1 MVFVA
6 TLSPASP
13 SFDKAADLALSL
25 KTPLLPPQP
34 PQQQNNNAA
43 SSACSTSSTASFAS
57 SCSSASSRRSRAK
70 LHPPLVEQP
79 WWHGNPAKSPAS
91 QPGRAELPGDSPQQ
105 QCTRLE
111 NIPRRP
117 RNPPAHAIAGGRR
130 YNSSVDVRREDLAAV
145 SAERL
150 KLQPLPPPP
159 QHHQQRTSGEL
170 RTSAGPPSS
179 TSISPRPPPV
189 QTNILNN
196 NTYNNNYHNRIH
208 YNHKASTLTPSLSSK
223 SRAVSEPLLDK
234 FFEVTG
240 WRKPA
245 PSDWQHSTKGHTA
258 RPLSAHE
265 ETAATVAAAAAE
277 PAVGGAAAS
286 PAVNETV
293 GPYIILKTLGSGAF
307 SHVKLAVHAR
317 DGVRVAIKMLEKT
330 PPKSHHAAAAGG
342 ASAHAHLATQARN
355 EASIISSLN
364 HPNIVRL
371 LTTFETDRYSC
382 LVLEYVPNSD
392 LYDLI
397 TNHPASLT
405 PEFVRR
411 IFRELV
417 SAVAYLHAQNIAHC
431 DLKIENI
438 LVDSD
443 TGVKV
448 TDFGLAQRFVPD
460 GPLLTTRCGSEEYA
474 APELIQALPYDG
486 RKIDVWAL
494 GIVLFTLLTNEMPF
508 THRPGERPRRMFHR
522 IARGDY
528 AFPLGGGGGGG
539 GGGGHIG
546 GGRQP
551 AGAMAKDLVRR
562 MLTTNPAK
570 RITAEEILRHPYLT
584 GEGSVLEPEPASP
597 ASA

>member
-13 SFDKAADLALSL
+13 TFDTNLALTL
-25 KTPLLPPQP
+25 KSTLLPP
-34 PQQQNNNAA
+34 NHTA
-43 SSACSTSSTASFAS
+43 STSSSSSAS
-57 SCSSASSRRSRAK
+57 SSSSSSLSSSAPSFSRPSASSRRARAK
-70 LHPPLVEQP
+70 LHPPLVDQP
-79 WWHGNPAKSPAS
+79 WWHGNPATSPAS
-91 QPGRAELPGDSPQQ
+91 PGRAEAADPTLCSNK
-105 QCTRLE
+105 LE
-111 NIPRRP
+111 ILPRRP
-117 RNPPAHAIAGGRR
+117 RGPPAHTTAAGRR
-130 YNSSVDVRREDLAAV
+130 YNSSVDVRKDDLAV
-145 SAERL
+145 TAEQL
-150 KLQPLPPPP
+150 KLQPLP
-159 QHHQQRTSGEL
+159 QQQQQQQQQQLQQQQRRTSSEL

-179 TSISPRPPPV
+179 TTILPRQSSAQP
-189 QTNILNN
+189 NSLS
-196 NTYNNNYHNRIH
+196 
-208 YNHKASTLTPSLSSK
+208 YNHVNDNHTTSLHGLSSK
-223 SRAVSEPLLDK
+223 SRTVSEPLLDK

-258 RPLSAHE
+258 RPPPLV
-265 ETAATVAAAAAE
+265 TAAAAE
-277 PAVGGAAAS
+277 PAAGASAT
-286 PAVNETV
+286 PAVSETV

-317 DGVRVAIKMLEKT
+317 DGVRVAIKMLEKV
-330 PPKSHHAAAAGG
+330 PSSSEHAAAAGG
-342 ASAHAHLATQARN
+342 AAAHAHLASQARN

-397 TNHPASLT
+397 TNHSTSLT
-405 PEFVRR
+405 PQFVRR

-443 TGVKV
+443 AGVKV
-448 TDFGLAQRFVPD
+448 TDFGLAQRFEPD
-460 GPLLTTRCGSEEYA
+460 GPPLTTRCGSEEYA

-528 AFPLGGGGGGG
+528 AFPLISDGNGS
-539 GGGGHIG
+539 
-546 GGRQP
+546 GRQP
-551 AGAMAKDLVRR
+551 ADDMAKDLVKR

-584 GEGSVLEPEPASP
+584 GEESVQEPTSP
-597 ASA
+597 VSSENASAS

>member
-13 SFDKAADLALSL
+13 SFDTADLALTL
-25 KTPLLPPQP
+25 KSTLLPPP
-34 PQQQNNNAA
+34 NNSA
-43 SSACSTSSTASFAS
+43 SSTSSTSLAS
-57 SCSSASSRRSRAK
+57 SSSSSSLSSSSSTASTRQSRAK
-70 LHPPLVEQP
+70 LHPPLVDQP

-91 QPGRAELPGDSPQQ
+91 PGRAEPGDSAT
-105 QCTRLE
+105 QCTKLE
-111 NIPRRP
+111 NVPRRP
-117 RNPPAHAIAGGRR
+117 RNPPAHAIAAGRR
-130 YNSSVDVRREDLAAV
+130 YNSSVELRGDDLAV
-145 SAERL
+145 GAERL
-150 KLQPLPPPP
+150 KLQPLP
-159 QHHQQRTSGEL
+159 QQQQRTSGEL

-179 TSISPRPPPV
+179 TSISPRPPSV
-189 QTNILNN
+189 QTDI
-196 NTYNNNYHNRIH
+196 NNYTNNYNRINYH
-208 YNHKASTLTPSLSSK
+208 HKASPNSLSSK

-234 FFEVTG
+234 FFQVTG

-258 RPLSAHE
+258 RPLSAKE
-265 ETAATVAAAAAE
+265 ETAATAAAAE
-277 PAVGGAAAS
+277 PVVGAMTAT

-317 DGVRVAIKMLEKT
+317 DGVRVAIKMLEKIT
-330 PPKSHHAAAAGG
+330 PKSHHAAAAGG
-342 ASAHAHLATQARN
+342 AAAHAYLATQARN

-371 LTTFETDRYSC
+371 LTTFETDRFSC

-405 PEFVRR
+405 PQFVRR

-528 AFPLGGGGGGG
+528 AFPLA
-539 GGGGHIG
+539 

-551 AGAMAKDLVRR
+551 AGEMAKDLVKR

-584 GEGSVLEPEPASP
+584 GEESVLQPEPASP
-597 ASA
+597 ASSEG